1 MAKKKATQ
9 KTNDANEANPQEQKN
24 NQNLTQGKT
33 VALTHRNSM
42 EDPSEQIKRLKS
54 LNDLLVHR
62 SHEQRQQVESLSQ
75 AKAALEAELS
85 LFGVEKSELLAEL
98 SGESD
103 KKVSLEIEKG
113 LFCVFLMTQMKEMGE
128 GLDEEKNEREN
139 EIIALKSEVSG
150 LMGNIENER
159 ERLSQACREKDLMKG
174 ELDCQVK
181 EASRLKDR
189 LIEME
194 GKERNLR
201 SEILVLQSDYGR
213 LKKEKNER
221 DGDIEA
227 FTKEKGLLGK
237 RLVGLEKETDDLK
250 LKIKVIVKE
259 KNAIEMQ
266 NSEQKVI
273 NDELEKEVNKLNEIV
288 LALQKEEKVLCGK
301 ILELENSCSE
311 AMDEKLEMVLEI
323 KALLDQEREKQK
335 RIERLIE
342 EKDEISHR
350 LEKAVVVLDDK
361 EGEIAKLLRE
371 KNDIEE
377 RKVCQDNE
385 ISGLHKEIGELR
397 DVVFKL
403 KASCRDQQDKSK
415 QLVNELADYKSALD
429 QATLE
434 RDNAWKDLD
443 EQRKSGMDLR
453 LKLSEMEKR
462 FEEKVEELAKTR
474 NERETLVDLRRKMES
489 HIGLLA
495 EEKELMQKNL
505 LEAKRNA
512 DDLRAKME
520 SIGFNSDRA
529 LSMLKNTAAM
539 VCQSENDIDGQQ
551 ELFVD
556 EKKLQGE
563 TDQYAAEFQAIVNA
577 FRNREKLVEDMKHRV
592 ELMQNSVE
600 AQKKKSFWTVV
611 SSATTIFA
619 AASVAYIAR
628 IR

>member
-103 KKVSLEIEKG
+103 QKVSLEIEKG

-227 FTKEKGLLGK
+227 FKKEKGLLGK

-266 NSEQKVI
+266 NSEQKVKI
-273 NDELEKEVNKLNEIV
+273 DELEKEVNKLNEIV
-288 LALQKEEKVLCGK
+288 LALQKEEKVF
-301 ILELENSCSE
+301 CSE

-323 KALLDQEREKQK
+323 KALMDQEREKQK
-335 RIERLIE
+335 SIERLIE

-520 SIGFNSDRA
+520 SIGFNYDRA

-551 ELFVD
+551 ELVVD